1 MFKKTAALFIT
12 LLALGACSSSSPRI
26 IQATTGMPDINL
38 TIGMATQVEMPDS
51 GHVQSVTVGDPS
63 LVEAAQAGEVVNLV
77 AKGKDTG
84 ETNMI
89 IRSRENDGEV
99 KIYQYRIIVQG
110 R

>member
-12 LLALGACSSSSPRI
+12 LLALSACASSGPRI
-26 IQATTGMPDINL
+26 IQATTGMPDIQL

-51 GHVQSVTVGDPS
+51 GHVQSVTVGDPT
-63 LVEAAQAGEVVNLV
+63 LVTADQAGEVVNLV
-77 AKGKDTG
+77 SKSKEAG

-89 IRSRENDGEV
+89 IRSREDDGRIKV
-99 KIYQYRIIVQG
+99 YQYRIIVQA